1 MKDVDKLINATKA
14 AKKASES
21 FRRLEVNFIDFADAL
36 KRFSLGRNKDVE
48 DGWLEIY
55 DKEEL

>member
-1 MKDVDKLINATKA
+1 MKNINKFISVAKA

-21 FRRLEVNFIDFADAL
+21 FRRLEVSARDFADAL
-36 KRFSLGRNKDVE
+36 KRFSFGRNKDVE
-48 DGWLEIY
+48 DGWLEIS